1 MFELKHK
8 NLLLVTCWLVLAVVV
23 MGADYASGPRI
34 RFPIA
39 FLLPVMFGAW
49 YSGRVWAL
57 VFACVLPVIRLSFM
71 LQWNGALEI
80 EYEGFNTAIQ
90 ILVLSAL
97 AVFVDRTARL
107 VAEVKVLRG
116 ILPMCS
122 FCRKI
127 RDKDQQWIPLEKYID
142 DHSEAQIS
150 HGLCPSC
157 YKKHYGEANG
167 T

>member
-1 MFELKHK
+1 MSTAQAR
-8 NLLLVTCWLVLAVVV
+8 NLLLIACWVVLAGVVL
-23 MGADYASGPRI
+23 GADYVSGPNI

-49 YSGRVWAL
+49 YSGRVWGL
-57 VFACVLPVIRLSFM
+57 VFAAALPVARLFFM
-71 LQWNGALEI
+71 LQWTGTSAMAF
-80 EYEGFNTAIQ
+80 EGINSAVQ
-90 ILVLSAL
+90 VLVLTAL
-97 AVFVDRTARL
+97 AIFVDRTAKL
-107 VAEVKVLRG
+107 VTEVKVLQG

-142 DHSEAQIS
+142 GHSEAQIS